1 MYVVLVWVV
10 GSNQL
15 HVDLHV
21 CYVVN
26 PELHAFLALIVGG
39 IIIVNSQNTGS

>member
-10 GSNQL
+10 GLNQL
-15 HVDLHV
+15 DLHV
-21 CYVVN
+21 CYVAN
-26 PELHAFLALIVGG
+26 PELHAFLALIMGG

>member
-1 MYVVLVWVV
+1 MYVVHVWVV

-15 HVDLHV
+15 DLHV

-26 PELHAFLALIVGG
+26 PELHAFLALIMGG
-39 IIIVNSQNTGS
+39 IFIIVNYQNASS